1 MPIPPPVV
9 AEIKVP
15 LALSSPAPAPP
26 AVVATPE
33 AAANEAQKQKL
44 EELEKKL
51 AEEQEPQ
58 TLSQQEN
65 MVIKGT
71 NARHILMQ
79 KLMRRTEVNLFPC
92 LLVVI
97 LR

>member
-1 MPIPPPVV
+1 MP
-9 AEIKVP
+9 A
-15 LALSSPAPAPP
+15 
-26 AVVATPE
+26 VATPE
-33 AAANEAQKQKL
+33 AVANEVQKQKL

-58 TLSQQEN
+58 TLQQQEN

-79 KLMRRTEVNLFPC
+79 KLMRRTEVNI
-92 LLVVI
+92 LLYYLVAI
-97 LR
+97 FC